1 MHDVAAVVGFPV
13 LEDLLEEAAKQ
24 YATPKGVAEE
34 LEAYELRRRLRSCC
48 NQAEMANQASTAA
61 TRRLH
66 WLEERIPGQRG
77 TQHARQTWGRDGL
90 LNTLFD
96 HFDIV
101 GIAGS
106 GRSVNADSALLVR
119 NNFCVLRALST
130 MECSKSTL
138 QRALMLLSTNGVEVP
153 SAVLVSMALAHKTDN
168 RHTCALRHCR
178 THNTARTALH

>member
-1 MHDVAAVVGFPV
+1 MVPSGRHQSKEDERMHDVAAVVGFPV

-61 TRRLH
+61 TLRLH

-90 LNTLFD
+90 LNTLLD

-106 GRSVNADSALLVR
+106 GRGVNADSALLVR

-168 RHTCALRHCR
+168 
-178 THNTARTALH
+178 